1 MQKLATLFSSVL
13 LVSGC
18 LSAASPCP
26 QGINLLPMYGR
37 IKKCPE
43 QLVLDQEF
51 LTACDKQYKTR
62 QEAAVAQVV
71 FGWKYFYT
79 NQLDVAMKRFNQAWL
94 LDSTNADVYLGFGN
108 ILGLKHQ
115 FEETLPLFEKSIL
128 INPTNPNVWESAST
142 SYGQMFFLTK
152 NTAMLDKSI
161 SYLKKSLA
169 LNPANAR
176 AYGQLTS
183 AYSYCVQKDSAK
195 KYMAL
200 TDKLDPKAV
209 NPEVRMMLRK

>member
-1 MQKLATLFSSVL
+1 
-13 LVSGC
+13 
-18 LSAASPCP
+18 
-26 QGINLLPMYGR
+26 MYGR